1 MCVATKGSWHPT
13 KNGDSGSLHVS
24 EAKRSELVVKVR
36 MQRRQAD
43 GNSFQSSCHLTGD
56 VSTSEQRRPIETE
69 GFAGAQPSISCQ
81 RRVDSRV
88 LPTIVSSQRRVRAQV
103 S

>member
-24 EAKRSELVVKVR
+24 EAKRSELDVKVR

-56 VSTSEQRRPIETE
+56 VNTSEQRRPIGNGTRWAYSIL
-69 GFAGAQPSISCQ
+69 FLLHPGAT
-81 RRVDSRV
+81 
-88 LPTIVSSQRRVRAQV
+88 LPGCHHLLDLTSWRP
-103 S
+103 